1 MSRFLIEL
9 SASCWSRSRP
19 DLIADGITPGAL
31 RGPSWRRTST
41 GFYRPTIEPAS
52 GPTSTTQRIVDAAPL
67 VPPGGAIGGWA
78 SAYVHGAEWL
88 DGRGARNHVSR
99 VRVLLGSTVD
109 RMPSD
114 PRYYRG
120 LLESDE
126 IQLVH
131 GLPVTSLSRT
141 AFDCARWTRTL
152 ADAVV
157 NLDAMLRFTTLT
169 LSDLGDWLPRV
180 RGWRGVRRVRAA
192 LALADGRIRSPWE
205 SRLRV
210 LYADEAGF
218 AVPLVNA
225 PIVDNHTGLVVAEVD
240 LLDVEAGLVL
250 EYDGEYHLDRG
261 QAHAD
266 NLREELLESLNLV
279 VCRVDVLDFADH
291 RSLIRRIV
299 ASRQHGQLRDRRRD
313 RWSVAADRVDRV
325 DRVA

>member
-1 MSRFLIEL
+1 MSRFLTEL
-9 SASCWSRSRP
+9 PSSCWSRSRQ
-19 DLIADGITPGAL
+19 DLIAGGITPGVL
-31 RGPSWRRTST
+31 RGPSWQRTSA
-41 GFYRPTIEPAS
+41 GFYRPTVEPSTRRA
-52 GPTSTTQRIVDAAPL
+52 STTQRILDAAPL

-78 SAYVHGAEWL
+78 SAYVQGADWL
-88 DGRGARNHVSR
+88 DGSGARDRISR
-99 VRVLLGSTVD
+99 VRVVLGSTVD
-109 RMPSD
+109 RMPPD

-126 IQLVH
+126 IQIVH
-131 GLPVTSLSRT
+131 GLPVTSPTRT
-141 AFDCARWTRTL
+141 AFDCARWTRSL

-157 NLDAMLRFTTLT
+157 NLDTMLRFTALT
-169 LSDLGDWLPRV
+169 VSDLADWLPRV

-210 LYADEAGF
+210 LYVDEAGF
-218 AVPLVNA
+218 PAPLVNA
-225 PIVDNHTGLVVAEVD
+225 PIVDDRTGLVVAEVD
-240 LLDVEAGLVL
+240 LLDVDAGLAL
-250 EYDGEYHLDRG
+250 EYDGEYHLDRS

-279 VCRVDVLDFADH
+279 VCRVDVLDFADR

-299 ASRQHGQLRDRRRD
+299 GSRQRGLRRD
-313 RWSVAADRVDRV
+313 RTRDLWSVAVDEL